1 MKQTYLDKL
10 EFYKIKEILEG
21 FCATYVGKDLTRGLF
36 PASDRE
42 VVLQQLKET
51 TESHILTY
59 RLGNPP
65 VSEVADITLALKKL
79 SARAEVCLHHS
90 CLILLVF

>member
-21 FCATYVGKDLTRGLF
+21 FCATYVGKDLARTLC
-36 PASDRE
+36 PSSDRE
-42 VVLQQLKET
+42 VVLQLLKET

-65 VSEVADITLALKKL
+65 ISEVADITLSLKKL
-79 SARAEVCLHHS
+79 NARSVVYLH
-90 CLILLVF
+90 CNYLILLEF

>member
-21 FCATYVGKDLTRGLF
+21 FCATYVGKDLARELC
-36 PASDRE
+36 PASDKE
-42 VVLQQLKET
+42 VVLHKLKET
-51 TESHILTY
+51 TESYILTY

-65 VSEVADITLALKKL
+65 VSEVADITVHLKKL
-79 SARAEVCLHHS
+79 SARAEVCLHRS
-90 CLILLVF
+90 YLILLEF

>member
-10 EFYKIKEILEG
+10 EFYKVKEIFEG
-21 FCATYVGKDLTRGLF
+21 FCTTYVGKDLACKLC
-36 PASDRE
+36 PSSDKE
-42 VVLQQLKET
+42 VVLQLLKET

-65 VSEVADITLALKKL
+65 VSEVADITLPLKKL
-79 SARAEVCLHHS
+79 NARSEVYLHHS
-90 CLILLVF
+90 YLILLVF

>member
-1 MKQTYLDKL
+1 MKQTYLDRL
-10 EFYKIKEILEG
+10 EFYKVKDFLKD
-21 FCATYVGKDLTRGLF
+21 FCITYAGKNLANELF
-36 PASDRE
+36 PSSDKKI
-42 VVLQQLKET
+42 VLQLLGET

-65 VSEVADITLALKKL
+65 ISEITDITVHLKKL
-79 SARAEVCLHHS
+79 NARSEVYQHRS